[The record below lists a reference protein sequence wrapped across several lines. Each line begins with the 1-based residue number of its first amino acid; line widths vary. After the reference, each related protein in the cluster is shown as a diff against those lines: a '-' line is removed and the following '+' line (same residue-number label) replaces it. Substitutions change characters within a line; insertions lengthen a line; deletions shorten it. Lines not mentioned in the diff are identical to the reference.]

1 MELEEI
7 LMKLDEFEKGKEID
21 CTIGLSKLEVIKL
34 NDYIH
39 NLQEIKR
46 ICYLVFEKERKV

>member
-46 ICYLVFEKERKV
+46 ICYLVFEKERLV